1 MDSSAELFESTKQ
14 DISEQFFADSRP
26 WVIAFSGGKD
36 STLVLQLVYE
46 FMIEHAQEQLKPVF
60 VITSDTMVEP
70 PNVITYTHNVLNC
83 IEQGAKKHNLPLTI
97 NWATPTV
104 HERFWSKI
112 IGKGYPPPTR
122 WFRWCTS
129 SMKIKPTKRVINKI
143 TREYGSVVLL
153 LGTRED
159 ESSARKR
166 RMEGRLYSERRL
178 NPHHEIQNALVYS
191 PIQYWTTDDVW
202 EYLHL
207 NNPAPWGQSHDIMIG
222 LYKQA
227 NGGEC
232 PLIIDLNTPSCGGSR
247 FGCWT
252 CTVVKYDK
260 SMEGFINTG
269 DEWMMP
275 LNTFRN
281 WLKEI
286 REDSIHRMDVR
297 RNGEPGAGPF
307 TPEAREEILIRL
319 LEVEKELNLSFITDE
334 EILYIQNIW
343 TKEFDLGEK
352 AIKIARRYGREL
364 SGGTQMNLEDDDRDL
379 LDSLTGE
386 YELSPEL
393 VARILSLAEEF
404 RHSYESWGAGG
415 KIQARLEEIINTAI
429 RQAELTGEKS

>member
-1 MDSSAELFESTKQ
+1 MGSSAELFEATKQ
-14 DISEQFFADSRP
+14 DIAEQFFADSRP

-36 STLVLQLVYE
+36 STLILQLVYE
-46 FMIEHAQEQLKPVF
+46 FMVEHAQEQLKPVF

-83 IEQGAKKHNLPLTI
+83 IEQGAKKHSLPLTV

-104 HERFWSKI
+104 QERFWSKI

-166 RMEGRLYSERRL
+166 RMERRLYSERRL

-191 PIQYWTTDDVW
+191 PVQYWTTDDVW
-202 EYLHL
+202 EYLYL

-232 PLIIDLNTPSCGGSR
+232 PLIIDLDTPSCGGSR

-286 REDSIHRMDVR
+286 REDSTYRMDIR

-319 LEVEKELNLSFITDE
+319 LEVEKELNLNFITDE

-343 TKEFDLGEK
+343 AKEFDLGEK

-393 VARILSLAEEF
+393 VSKILSLAEEF

-415 KIQARLEEIINTAI
+415 KIQACLEEIINTAI